1 MCINSS
7 WYGSACG
14 GQVILKNMK
23 MSQLAFQPVKT
34 PPKDAEAISHK
45 LLVQAGFIDQV
56 MAGVFTFLPL
66 GLRVLTKIENIV
78 REEMDKL
85 GTEILMPSLAPKQ
98 LWEKTGRIETV
109 DVLMKTSPANKAA
122 EEKHNAEYILNST
135 HEELVTP
142 LIMKQN
148 LSYKD
153 LPLAVYQIQTKFRN
167 EPRAKSGIMRT
178 REFRMKD
185 LYSFHTDEADLKRYY
200 EVAKE
205 SYKTIYQRLGIG
217 NDTYISLAS
226 GGDFTKDYSHEF
238 QTRCESG
245 EDTIYLDKETGIAY
259 NKEVAPTGA
268 EGSDRFE
275 EFRASEVGN
284 IFPLNTKF
292 SEAFDYYYTDK
303 DGGKKIVYM
312 GSYGIGTSRLVGV
325 IVEKFHDDKG
335 IIWPE
340 NVAPFRVSLISM
352 NDAAEKAAEIYDVL
366 TAAEVEVLWDD
377 RDLSA
382 GVKFA
387 DADLIGNPYRVVV
400 GQKSLALG
408 GVELKK
414 RGEEEMEIVA
424 VEEIVKRL
432 S

>member
-1 MCINSS
+1 
-7 WYGSACG
+7 
-14 GQVILKNMK
+14 
-23 MSQLAFQPVKT
+23 MSQLAFQPEKT
-34 PPKDAEAISHK
+34 PPKDAESVNHK
-45 LLVQAGFIDQV
+45 LLVQGAFVDQV
-56 MAGVFTFLPL
+56 MSGVYSYLPF
-66 GLRVLTKIENIV
+66 GLRVLSKIELIV
-78 REEMDKL
+78 KEEMDKI
-85 GTEILMPSLAPKQ
+85 GTEILMPSLSPRQ
-98 LWEKTGRIETV
+98 LWEKTGRIDTV
-109 DVLMKTSPANKAA
+109 DVLMKIGPANKAA

-200 EVAKE
+200 EVVKE

-217 NDTYISLAS
+217 GDTFVSLAS

-268 EGSDRFE
+268 EGNDRFE

-292 SEAFDYYYTDK
+292 SEAFDYYYTDR

-312 GSYGIGTSRLVGV
+312 GSYGIGTSRLMGV
-325 IVEKFHDDKG
+325 IVEKFHDENG

-340 NVAPFRVSLISM
+340 SVAPFKVSLISM
-352 NDAAEKAAEIYDVL
+352 NDATEKAAEIYEVL
-366 TAAEVEVLWDD
+366 TAAGVEVLWDD
-377 RDLSA
+377 RDVSA

-387 DADLIGNPYRVVV
+387 DADLIGNPYRIIV

-414 RGEEEMEIVA
+414 RGEEKTEIVP

>member
-1 MCINSS
+1 
-7 WYGSACG
+7 
-14 GQVILKNMK
+14 
-23 MSQLAFQPVKT
+23 MSRLAFQPVKT

-45 LLVQAGFIDQV
+45 LLVQAGFVDQV
-56 MAGVFTFLPL
+56 MAGVFTFLPF

-78 REEMDKL
+78 REEMDKI
-85 GTEILMPSLAPKQ
+85 GTEILMPSLSPKQ

-200 EVAKE
+200 EVVKE

-217 NDTYISLAS
+217 QDTYISLAS

-245 EDTIYLDKETGIAY
+245 EDIIYLDKETGTTY

-303 DGGKKIVYM
+303 DGVKKIVYM
-312 GSYGIGTSRLVGV
+312 GSYGIGTSRLMGV

-340 NVAPFRVSLISM
+340 NVAPFKVSLISM
-352 NDAAEKAAEIYDVL
+352 NDTVEKAAEIYKSL
-366 TAAEVEVLWDD
+366 TAAGVEAFWDD

-400 GQKSLALG
+400 GQKSLARG

-414 RGEEEMEIVA
+414 RGEEKTEIVA
-424 VEEIVKRL
+424 IEEIVKRL
-432 S
+432 A

>member
-1 MCINSS
+1 
-7 WYGSACG
+7 
-14 GQVILKNMK
+14 MK
-23 MSQLAFQPVKT
+23 MSQLVVKPEKT
-34 PPKDAEAISHK
+34 PPKDAEAINHR
-45 LLVQAGFIDQV
+45 LLIQAGFVDQV
-56 MAGVFTFLPL
+56 MAGVFTYLPF

-78 REEMDKL
+78 RSEMDKI
-85 GTEILMPSLAPKQ
+85 GTEILMPSLSPRQ
-98 LWEKTGRIETV
+98 LWETTARVDTI
-109 DVLMKTSPANKAA
+109 DVLMKTVPANKAA

-142 LIMKQN
+142 LVMKQN

-167 EPRAKSGIMRT
+167 EPRAKSGVMRT

-185 LYSFHTDEADLKRYY
+185 LYSFHADEADLKRFY
-200 EVAKE
+200 ELSKE
-205 SYKTIYQRLGIG
+205 SYKTIYDNLGIG
-217 NDTYISLAS
+217 SDTYITLAS

-245 EDTIYLDKETGIAY
+245 EDIVFLDKETGIAY
-259 NKEVAPTGA
+259 NKEVAPAGA
-268 EGSDRFE
+268 EGNERYE

-292 SEAFDYYYTDK
+292 SEAFGYFYTDK
-303 DGGKKIVYM
+303 DGGRKVVYM
-312 GSYGIGTSRLVGV
+312 GSYGIGTSRLMGV

-340 NVAPFRVSLISM
+340 SIAPFKVSLISM
-352 NDAAEKAAEIYDVL
+352 NETTEKGAEIYKSL
-366 TAAEVEVLWDD
+366 TGAGIEVLWDD
-377 RDLSA
+377 RDVSA

-400 GQKSLALG
+400 GSKSLSMG

-414 RGEEEMEIVA
+414 RGEEKTEIVA
-424 VEEIVKRL
+424 VDEIVKRL
-432 S
+432 AQ

>member
-1 MCINSS
+1 
-7 WYGSACG
+7 
-14 GQVILKNMK
+14 
-23 MSQLAFQPVKT
+23 MSRLAFQPVKT

-325 IVEKFHDDKG
+325 IVEKFHDEKG
-335 IIWPE
+335 IIWPK
-340 NVAPFRVSLISM
+340 NVAPFAVSLVSM
-352 NDAAEKAAEIYDVL
+352 NDAVEKTSEIYKSL
-366 TAAEVEVLWDD
+366 TAAGVEVLWDD

-414 RGEEEMEIVA
+414 RGEDKTQIIT

-432 S
+432 AVSQ

>member
-1 MCINSS
+1 
-7 WYGSACG
+7 
-14 GQVILKNMK
+14 
-23 MSQLAFQPVKT
+23 MSQMAFQPEKT

-45 LLVQAGFIDQV
+45 LLVQAGYIDQV
-56 MAGVFTFLPL
+56 MAGVFTFLPF
-66 GLRVLTKIENIV
+66 GLLVLTKIENIV
-78 REEMDKL
+78 REEMDKI
-85 GTEILMPSLAPKQ
+85 GSEILMPSLAPKQ
-98 LWEKTGRIETV
+98 LWEKTGRIDTV
-109 DVLMKTSPANKAA
+109 DVLMKTGPANKAA
-122 EEKHNAEYILNST
+122 QEKHNAEYILNST

-185 LYSFHTDEADLKRYY
+185 LYSFHANEADLKRYY
-200 EVAKE
+200 EVVKE
-205 SYKTIYQRLGIG
+205 SYKIVYQRLGIG
-217 NDTYISLAS
+217 RDTYLSLAS

-245 EDTIYLDKETGIAY
+245 EDTIFLDKETGTAF
-259 NKEVAPTGA
+259 NKEVAPAGA

-275 EFRASEVGN
+275 EFRACEVGN

-292 SEAFDYYYTDK
+292 SQAFDYYFTDK
-303 DGGKKIVYM
+303 DGEKKIVYM
-312 GSYGIGTSRLVGV
+312 GSYGIGTSRLMGV
-325 IVEKFHDDKG
+325 IVEKFHDEKG

-340 NVAPFRVSLISM
+340 NVAPFEVSLISM
-352 NDAAEKAAEIYDVL
+352 NDTVEKASEIYEAL
-366 TAAEVEVLWDD
+366 TTAGIEVLWDD

-387 DADLIGNPYRVVV
+387 DADLIGNPYRIVV

-408 GVELKK
+408 GVELKRRDNDK
-414 RGEEEMEIVA
+414 TEIVP
-424 VEEIVKRL
+424 VDEICHKFISL
-432 S
+432 D

>member
-1 MCINSS
+1 
-7 WYGSACG
+7 
-14 GQVILKNMK
+14 MK
-23 MSQLAFQPVKT
+23 MSQLAFQPEKT

-56 MAGVFTFLPL
+56 MTGVFTFLPF
-66 GLRVLTKIENIV
+66 GLLVLTKIENIV
-78 REEMDKL
+78 REEMNKI

-98 LWEKTGRIETV
+98 LWEKTGRIDTV
-109 DVLMKTSPANKAA
+109 DVLMKTGPANKAA

-200 EVAKE
+200 EVVKE
-205 SYKTIYQRLGIG
+205 SYKIIYQRLGIG
-217 NDTYISLAS
+217 HDTYISLAS

-245 EDTIYLDKETGIAY
+245 EDTIFLDKETGTAY
-259 NKEVAPTGA
+259 NKEVTPTGA
-268 EGSDRFE
+268 ERSDRFE

-312 GSYGIGTSRLVGV
+312 GSYGIGTSRLMGV
-325 IVEKFHDDKG
+325 IVEKFHDERG
-335 IIWPE
+335 IVWPE

-352 NDAAEKAAEIYDVL
+352 NDTVEKAAEIYEVL
-366 TAAEVEVLWDD
+366 TATGIEVLWDD
-377 RDLSA
+377 RDVSA

-387 DADLIGNPYRVVV
+387 DADLIGNPYRIIV
-400 GQKSLALG
+400 GQKSLAQG

-414 RGEEEMEIVA
+414 RGEEKTEVVP